1 MNAGDVTKHYRDVA
15 FLENRKR
22 LKLLTEFRDL
32 VRKYFDNSTL
42 NMVTGKYN
50 ENQEAMDAQKEIN
63 LIMKKSYQVIRL
75 ADIKTSLVSSASHA
89 VTGQGKNLD
98 LILNIF
104 NLARNDVPLTIAT
117 DYIESAIDIYKSNR
131 LRSFMRTIN
140 PLFWVSVLLKY
151 R

>member
-32 VRKYFDNSTL
+32 VKKYFDNSTL

-50 ENQEAMDAQKEIN
+50 ENREAMEAQKEIN
-63 LIMKKSYQVIRL
+63 LIMKKSYQIIRL
-75 ADIKTSLVSSASHA
+75 ADIKTSLVSSSSHA
-89 VTGQGKNLD
+89 VAGQGKNLD

-140 PLFWVSVLLKY
+140 PLFWVSVLVKY